1 METKRFELEG
11 SDWVEF
17 YVEMKHKTH
26 KAIADLSR
34 QYLTFPGGDSKITV
48 TQGSDGELKTVKNAR
63 EIEIDIGRM
72 DFTAQNE
79 ALILN
84 QVESWSYGEVTTAV
98 LGELSEKEFDQLK
111 DIANRLYTKLPLQ
124 ESVGKN

>member
-1 METKRFELEG
+1 METKRFDLG
-11 SDWVEF
+11 NGKWVEF
-17 YVEMKHKTH
+17 YIELKHKTA
-26 KAIADLSR
+26 KEMADLSR
-34 QYLTFPGGDSKITV
+34 QYMTFPGGSSTVKV
-48 TQGSDGELKTVKNAR
+48 TQEEEGLKAVGNAK

-84 QVESWSYGEVTTAV
+84 QVSAWSYGEVTPEV

-111 DIANRLYTKLPLQ
+111 DIANDLYTQGPLA
-124 ESVGKN
+124 ESAGES